1 MLKFYFI
8 IFLLS
13 ISCSQIKPTSQHHHP
28 ENLGFRHGLVPKM
41 NKHTMPAD
49 DEVKVKVKNLP
60 QDSLERGQALY
71 EGHCL
76 ACHGKNGT
84 GNGPKAAELD
94 KKPKDLAKL
103 AKNVP
108 EFKFYMMVS
117 MLQGDMPGWE
127 TIFTSQEIIDLENY
141 LKTL

>member
-1 MLKFYFI
+1 
-8 IFLLS
+8 
-13 ISCSQIKPTSQHHHP
+13 
-28 ENLGFRHGLVPKM
+28 M
-41 NKHTMPAD
+41 NKHTMPAN
-49 DEVKVKVKNLP
+49 DEVKIKNLP
-60 QDSLERGQALY
+60 QDSLDRGQALY
-71 EGHCL
+71 EAHCL
-76 ACHGKNGT
+76 ACHGKNGR

-94 KKPKDLAKL
+94 EKPKDLAKL

-117 MLQGDMPGWE
+117 MLQGDMPGWK